1 MNISISEKVL
11 SKYGLSLE
19 EFLLLYLCSR
29 EINLTSLAESLVN
42 KGLANRDL
50 KDSSS
55 VVVSDNAKDFIA
67 SILISSAKVV
77 LDKHSDFSE
86 LANKMR
92 ELFPAGRKAGTT
104 YYWRDSVPVIARKL
118 ETLVTKFDVEFTEEE
133 ALNATRR
140 YIESFNGDYRYMQ
153 LLKYFILKTDRSTG
167 EIKSEFLS
175 LIQNPEDEEVLNDN
189 WLNEVR

>member
-104 YYWRDSVPVIARKL
+104 YYWRDSIPVIARKL

-189 WLNEVR
+189 WLTDVK

>member
-29 EINLTSLAESLVN
+29 EINLTSLAESLIN

-104 YYWRDSVPVIARKL
+104 YYWRDSIPVIARKL

-189 WLNEVR
+189 WLTDVK

>member
-29 EINLTSLAESLVN
+29 EINLTDLAESLIN

-67 SILISSAKVV
+67 SVLISSAKIV

-104 YYWRDSVPVIARKL
+104 YYWRDSIPVIARKL

>member
-189 WLNEVR
+189 WLTDVK

>member
-67 SILISSAKVV
+67 SVLISSAKVV

-189 WLNEVR
+189 WLTDVK

>member
-29 EINLTSLAESLVN
+29 EINLTDLAESLIN

-67 SILISSAKVV
+67 SILISSAKVI
-77 LDKHSDFSE
+77 LDRHSDFSE

-189 WLNEVR
+189 WLTDVK

>member
-67 SILISSAKVV
+67 SILISYAKVV

-92 ELFPAGRKAGTT
+92 ELFPAGRKAG
-104 YYWRDSVPVIARKL
+104 KL
-118 ETLVTKFDVEFTEEE
+118 
-133 ALNATRR
+133 
-140 YIESFNGDYRYMQ
+140 
-153 LLKYFILKTDRSTG
+153 LLLQY
-167 EIKSEFLS
+167 
-175 LIQNPEDEEVLNDN
+175 
-189 WLNEVR
+189 